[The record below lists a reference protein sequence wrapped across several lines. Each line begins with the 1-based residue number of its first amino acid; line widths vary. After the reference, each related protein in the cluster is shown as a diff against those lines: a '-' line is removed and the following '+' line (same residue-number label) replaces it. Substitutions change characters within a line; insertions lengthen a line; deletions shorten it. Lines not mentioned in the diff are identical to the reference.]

1 MLDAPEQSDILFR
14 SIQSNNVHALH
25 LYFRF
30 AIGTGGHGTGG
41 GAEDVAPNVLGLEVM
56 GLKIWEVLELVDG
69 YPILGQ
75 IPFNTLIVVDQ
86 ANGNYMF
93 S

>member
-1 MLDAPEQSDILFR
+1 MLDAPEQSDILFH

-41 GAEDVAPNVLGLEVM
+41 GARRRGAQRSGAQRSGARGHGAKNLGFRGRGFGAGRRLPHSR
-56 GLKIWEVLELVDG
+56 LNSI
-69 YPILGQ
+69 
-75 IPFNTLIVVDQ
+75 
-86 ANGNYMF
+86 
-93 S
+93 